1 MFKKFLLISL
11 ALLTLTFFMV
21 GCGDKQSEETIP
33 ETQAPSVDTL
43 PETAPPCIHEF
54 EPATCLDAETCKLC
68 GLVNGDV
75 VAHKFTDYLDDNNAT
90 CEKNGTKSSVCDYAC
105 GTKDTIEIP
114 DTKLGHSYEETIE
127 DPTCDEDGAKV
138 FTCKRCHH
146 QYEEPISAV
155 GHNFEQWTV
164 IKESTTQYEGSKQS
178 TCTRCGYVVTQS
190 IPIKTIPNGK
200 GISLNRPLSK
210 DDMIAPKEEDFGEY
224 YEHAIKLYNAILNDE
239 AMCYLFFSDEP
250 FNENSYQVERDK
262 YKTFEDIFEKNVLRG
277 KVSIVIDSFVTG
289 AFEEGSGLLRVDI
302 AASKILKQGE
312 MFYNAN
318 VQAGLYDGM
327 SEKDAVTKINNWII
341 GHVQYS
347 IGYTTAEEAYSLGL
361 AQCCGYAKLFKYM
374 CENANMQCQYVVG
387 CTSSSDI
394 STSSCPACHAWN
406 RVKIGGESYYIDVCW
421 NDTSNNKY
429 FLTDILW
436 RGRSVSYVDVLW

>member
-105 GTKDTIEIP
+105 GTKDTVEIP

-155 GHNFEQWTV
+155 GHNFEQWTI
-164 IKESTTQYEGSKQS
+164 IKEPTTQYEG
-178 TCTRCGYVVTQS
+178 
-190 IPIKTIPNGK
+190 
-200 GISLNRPLSK
+200 
-210 DDMIAPKEEDFGEY
+210 
-224 YEHAIKLYNAILNDE
+224 
-239 AMCYLFFSDEP
+239 
-250 FNENSYQVERDK
+250 
-262 YKTFEDIFEKNVLRG
+262 
-277 KVSIVIDSFVTG
+277 
-289 AFEEGSGLLRVDI
+289 
-302 AASKILKQGE
+302 
-312 MFYNAN
+312 
-318 VQAGLYDGM
+318 
-327 SEKDAVTKINNWII
+327 
-341 GHVQYS
+341 
-347 IGYTTAEEAYSLGL
+347 
-361 AQCCGYAKLFKYM
+361 
-374 CENANMQCQYVVG
+374 
-387 CTSSSDI
+387 
-394 STSSCPACHAWN
+394 
-406 RVKIGGESYYIDVCW
+406 
-421 NDTSNNKY
+421 
-429 FLTDILW
+429 
-436 RGRSVSYVDVLW
+436 